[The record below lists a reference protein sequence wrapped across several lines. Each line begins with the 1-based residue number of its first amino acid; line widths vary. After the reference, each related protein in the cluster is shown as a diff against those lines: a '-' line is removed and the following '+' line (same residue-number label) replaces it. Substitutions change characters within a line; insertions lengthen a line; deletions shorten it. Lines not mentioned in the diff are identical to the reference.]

1 MTIGADAPLTLLRQ
15 DFLRSSSTSMPI
27 VGTLYWLAV
36 LASSFVMDANAVAY
50 VVLIGSGMILP
61 GGLLLDR
68 LRGHSQA
75 NPVSKS
81 TPLFGMF
88 IRGTAAVAL
97 LWPLV
102 IIAAQ
107 AARDPAI
114 IVLGG
119 AVLMSLVWIPYGTAA
134 DDPVGMQHAVGRSVA
149 CYLAFLFAPDGWTI
163 PAICLV
169 VIASYLF
176 TLLRMKRPGA

>member
-1 MTIGADAPLTLLRQ
+1 MDASAPLSVLRQ
-15 DFLRSSSTSMPI
+15 DFLRGSSTSMPI

-36 LASSFVMDANAVAY
+36 LACSFVMDANGVAY
-50 VVLIGSGMILP
+50 VVLIGSGLILP

-68 LRGHSQA
+68 LRGHSKA
-75 NPVSKS
+75 NPASKS
-81 TPLFGMF
+81 NPLFGMF
-88 IRGTAAVAL
+88 MRGTAVVVL

-119 AVLMSLVWIPYGTAA
+119 AVLMALVWIPYGSAA
-134 DDPVGMQHAVGRSVA
+134 DDPAGMQHAVGRSVA
-149 CYLAFLFAPDGWTI
+149 CYLAFLFAPEGWTI

-176 TLLRMKRPGA
+176 TLFRMKRPGA